1 MNGLSKLA
9 LKIGGKPIALLTLI
23 ISCVSVFTGFLWQHQ
38 QTSIQQQQQY
48 HLMHQQT
55 AKMIYTAITSRV
67 QVLND
72 QMASI
77 AQSPQLSNVL
87 TRNDQNL
94 IELQQRVLEYL
105 LPNADKIC
113 LLSAEIDE
121 PDANACIPITFATLS
136 SLRQAKED
144 GHSPLAI
151 LQVGTDDAHLLLT
164 QRITNHVDQV
174 IGLLVVTLEPKV
186 ITDLLF
192 TEYGVNGYVELQQ
205 GAKKATALVS
215 QGNVQWKQGNASF
228 NQLIPN
234 SHWKIAYWPAKP
246 PSSNLTMLSLLV
258 VLIVIVL
265 MWLLRES
272 WQQYLFRLDRTT
284 LRQILADFKAGK
296 LKPKYLLAYRGLQSV
311 VGDIQTLGQ
320 EKTAPL
326 KRATA
331 ESINK
336 KLEGEQPDN
345 LTEIERVEDNSV
357 ELDAKIFKAY
367 DIRGIVGETLNEQI
381 MMVIGQ
387 AIGSEAKDQGQ
398 TRLVVGRD
406 GRLSSDSLAKALID
420 GIVASGCGVVDIG
433 QVPTPLVYFAC
444 EHLGTHSGVMVTGSH
459 NPPEYNGLKII
470 LAGKAIDGEA
480 LQKIYQRIEQGSF
493 HFGSGS
499 KNVANVI
506 EDYIDRI
513 VSDVKTTRSIKV
525 VIDCGNGVAGIIAP
539 KLLQALGCEVIELY
553 CDVDG
558 NFPNHHPNPGQPEN
572 LQDLIAAVQQH
583 EAELGI
589 AFDGDGDRI
598 GVVDANGQPIWPDRL
613 MIMFAQ
619 DVLARQPGA
628 TIIYDVKSSNLLAE
642 AISREGGKGL
652 MWRSGHSII
661 KNKMKEVNAALAGE
675 MSGHIFFKE
684 RWYGFDD
691 GLYTSCRLLE
701 LLASDPLERTP
712 TEVFSAIPNRE
723 NTPEILI
730 DMYEDASRLF
740 MQQLADE
747 AQFSGAQMPTID
759 GMRADYPDGWGL
771 VRVSNTMP
779 GLTLRFEADTVENLH
794 YIQQQF
800 KQQMLQVKPTLTL
813 LF

>member
-9 LKIGGKPIALLTLI
+9 LKMGGKPIALLTLI
-23 ISCVSVFTGFLWQHQ
+23 ISCASVFT
-38 QTSIQQQQQY
+38 
-48 HLMHQQT
+48 
-55 AKMIYTAITSRV
+55 
-67 QVLND
+67 
-72 QMASI
+72 
-77 AQSPQLSNVL
+77 
-87 TRNDQNL
+87 
-94 IELQQRVLEYL
+94 
-105 LPNADKIC
+105 
-113 LLSAEIDE
+113 
-121 PDANACIPITFATLS
+121 
-136 SLRQAKED
+136 
-144 GHSPLAI
+144 
-151 LQVGTDDAHLLLT
+151 
-164 QRITNHVDQV
+164 
-174 IGLLVVTLEPKV
+174 
-186 ITDLLF
+186 
-192 TEYGVNGYVELQQ
+192 
-205 GAKKATALVS
+205 
-215 QGNVQWKQGNASF
+215 
-228 NQLIPN
+228 
-234 SHWKIAYWPAKP
+234 
-246 PSSNLTMLSLLV
+246 
-258 VLIVIVL
+258 
-265 MWLLRES
+265 
-272 WQQYLFRLDRTT
+272 
-284 LRQILADFKAGK
+284 
-296 LKPKYLLAYRGLQSV
+296 
-311 VGDIQTLGQ
+311 
-320 EKTAPL
+320 

-336 KLEGEQPDN
+336 KFEGDQPDKF
-345 LTEIERVEDNSV
+345 TEIERDEDNSV

-367 DIRGIVGETLNEQI
+367 DIRGIVGQTLNEQI

-459 NPPEYNGLKII
+459 NPPEYNGLKIV

-480 LQKIYQRIEQGSF
+480 LQQLYQRIEQEEF

-572 LQDLIAAVQQH
+572 LQDLIVAVQQH

-598 GVVDANGQPIWPDRL
+598 GVVDVNGQPIWPDRL
-613 MIMFAQ
+613 MVMFAQ
-619 DVLARQPGA
+619 DVLAKQPGA

-642 AISREGGKGL
+642 AISRAGGEGL

-691 GLYTSCRLLE
+691 GLYTACRLLE

-730 DMYEDASRLF
+730 DMDEDESRLF
-740 MQQLADE
+740 MQQLVDE
-747 AQFSGAQMPTID
+747 AQFSGARMTTID
-759 GMRADYPDGWGL
+759 GLRADYPDGWGL

-779 GLTLRFEADTVENLH
+779 GLTLRFEADTVEDLH

-800 KQQMLQVKPTLTL
+800 KQKMLQVKPTLTL